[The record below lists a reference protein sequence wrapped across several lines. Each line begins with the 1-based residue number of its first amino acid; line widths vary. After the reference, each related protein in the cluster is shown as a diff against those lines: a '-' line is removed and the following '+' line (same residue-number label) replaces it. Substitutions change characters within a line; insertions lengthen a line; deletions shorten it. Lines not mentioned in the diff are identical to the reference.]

1 MPTEPYKYLFK
12 PLKEQL
18 LVFEKLLYFENHNVE
33 DFRRLIFCI
42 YKNGYDDG
50 YYDGFN
56 AGEIECRN
64 ADVLS

>member
-1 MPTEPYKYLFK
+1 MPTEQYKYLEE

-18 LVFEKLLYFENHNVE
+18 IDFEKHGVDDVE